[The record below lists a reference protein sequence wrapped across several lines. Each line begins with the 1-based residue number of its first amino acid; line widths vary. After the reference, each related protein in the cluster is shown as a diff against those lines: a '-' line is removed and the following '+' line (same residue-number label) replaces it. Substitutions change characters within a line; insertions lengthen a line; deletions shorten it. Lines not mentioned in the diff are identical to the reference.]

1 MAQDLSAIDRL
12 YPVFF
17 RIVQWVCSLFS
28 RLKSMCRMQS
38 HAPIYAVLR
47 LNNFALLYTWTKA
60 TPERHEHTIRQV
72 VNGMITYGNALE
84 RKMAI

>member
-1 MAQDLSAIDRL
+1 M
-12 YPVFF
+12 P
-17 RIVQWVCSLFS
+17 
-28 RLKSMCRMQS
+28 S

-47 LNNFALLYTWTKA
+47 LNNFALLYAWTKA
-60 TPERHEHTIRQV
+60 TLERHEHTIRQV